1 MKKRVFAMVTALL
14 LLVLLPVMPGAAQE
28 EPKDTWVLA
37 INATFPPFES
47 IADST
52 DEYVGL
58 ISTLP
63 IISQRNWESI
73 WKFTICSFPPWFPPC
88 RAEERI

>member
-52 DEYVGL
+52 DEYVGIDIDIANYIAKKL
-58 ISTLP
+58 GVNLEIHDMQFSALVPTMQ
-63 IISQRNWESI
+63 S
-73 WKFTICSFPPWFPPC
+73 
-88 RAEERI
+88 